1 MGTVETILIVLAV
14 AVATPFLLYL
24 SAKLVTY
31 GILAGRAR
39 FYRDHPQPKP
49 ENDNGQRSLRR

>member
-49 ENDNGQRSLRR
+49 ENDRGKGSI

>member
-1 MGTVETILIVLAV
+1 MGTLETV
-14 AVATPFLLYL
+14 ALVVVAALATPFLLYL

-39 FYRDHPQPKP
+39 FYRDNPQPP
-49 ENDNGQRSLRR
+49 VE